1 MKKLRCVMVDDE
13 PLALALIKG
22 YVERTPFMECAGAYL
37 SAEEAASAFD
47 SSIDVVFLDIN
58 MPGLTGLDLAR
69 VVPSSAL
76 VIFTTAHREYALDS
90 YEVHAFDYLLKP
102 LSYPRFL
109 ESAVRVRDIRNKDAA
124 EAVSEASV
132 SGGQNDYIFVKC
144 DYRMVRVDT
153 DKILYIKGL
162 KDYVCIYTT
171 ESDRALIALT
181 TMKAIEDKLPASKF
195 CRVHRSYIV
204 NIGRIDSVERGRI
217 SIGKENIVVSDGY
230 RKQFFDIIE
239 Q

>member
-1 MKKLRCVMVDDE
+1 MVDDE
-13 PLALALIKG
+13 PLALALIKS

-37 SAEEAASAFD
+37 SAEEAAAAVD
-47 SSIDVVFLDIN
+47 ESIDVVFLDIN
-58 MPGLTGLDLAR
+58 MPGLTGLELAR
-69 VVPSSAL
+69 VVPAGVP
-76 VIFTTAHREYALDS
+76 VIFTTAYREYALDS

-102 LSYPRFL
+102 LSYARFM
-109 ESAVRVRDIRNKDAA
+109 ESAVRVRDARQK
-124 EAVSEASV
+124 ESV
-132 SGGQNDYIFVKC
+132 SSAPKTELPAAKNDYIFVKC

-171 ESDRALIALT
+171 DSDRALIALT
-181 TMKAIEDKLPASKF
+181 TMKGIEDKLPASKF

-204 NIGRIDSVERGRI
+204 NVGRVDSVERGRI
-217 SIGKENIVVSDGY
+217 SIGRESIVVTDAY
-230 RKQFFDIIE
+230 RQHFFDMIE